1 MEGRKSGETLHY
13 VGKIL
18 SDQEEHFQISF
29 LRMKP
34 GTMLK
39 DKFQY
44 PETVD
49 ITEVEK
55 ERVLVVLS
63 VSTGTTQRQAGIFKI
78 FPPLSNFNMR

>member
-1 MEGRKSGETLHY
+1 MEGRKSAERLHY

-18 SDQEEHFQISF
+18 SDQEEHFQINF

-55 ERVLVVLS
+55 ARVLGVLS
-63 VSTGTTQRQAGIFKI
+63 VSTGTTQRQSGIIRI
-78 FPPLSNFNMR
+78 FPPLSNFSMR